1 MEKNPSL
8 KANTSL
14 AGQEIPRILWD
25 AKFHHRF
32 HKGLSPVSRLFIPL
46 ENMLLCYS
54 KQLLAIAQSRRW
66 RTTLCQFSANVF
78 NVFAGTCRRLFYSQT
93 EEAPRVVTKT

>member
-25 AKFHHRF
+25 PKFHHRF
-32 HKGLSPVSRLFIPL
+32 HKGLSPGSRLSIPL
-46 ENMLLCYS
+46 ENMLL
-54 KQLLAIAQSRRW
+54 
-66 RTTLCQFSANVF
+66 F
-78 NVFAGTCRRLFYSQT
+78 
-93 EEAPRVVTKT
+93 